1 MRVTR
6 RHTAAIVLGGLIATG
21 TTGAGALAN
30 TSFSARVKPGL
41 AVVITTR
48 TVTPKIQ
55 RTVGFNGYATY
66 TFRPPK
72 GRRIVSAS
80 ARIAGA
86 QAHAVVIQGRSI
98 SHNRTRYTVRLRF
111 PGEQGNPG
119 RLVVR
124 LGSIG

>member
-1 MRVTR
+1 MRMIR
-6 RHTAAIVLGGLIATG
+6 RHTAAIVLGGLIAAGVTE
-21 TTGAGALAN
+21 AGALAN
-30 TSFSARVKPGL
+30 TPLSARVKPGL

-55 RTVGFNGYATY
+55 RTVGFDGYATY

-80 ARIAGA
+80 ARITGA
-86 QAHAVVIQGRSI
+86 QTHAVVIQSRSI
-98 SHNRTRYTVRLRF
+98 SHDRMRYTVRLRF
-111 PGEQGNPG
+111 PGEQGSPG

>member
-1 MRVTR
+1 MRMIR
-6 RHTAAIVLGGLIATG
+6 RHIAAIVLGGLIAVSLTE
-21 TTGAGALAN
+21 AGALAN
-30 TSFSARVKPGL
+30 IPLSARVKPGL

-48 TVTPKIQ
+48 TVTPRIQ

-86 QAHAVVIQGRSI
+86 QAHAVVIQSRSI
-98 SHNRTRYTVRLRF
+98 SRNRTRYTVRLRF